1 MEQTKIL
8 FKGKR
13 KKKSVNEIVFMVTLM
28 AIPVLHFCVFWLFI
42 NIDSIL
48 LSFKKFNM
56 MEGMWEWAGLAN
68 YRALWTEFNK
78 PGSVLPRAI
87 VNSFSVFLWNDF
99 VILPIS
105 LFCAYM
111 LYKKMPLN
119 NFYKVVFFLP
129 SIISVT
135 VLTLSFSY
143 MLYSFLP
150 DLFMK
155 MGIFDLIPFEGFF
168 GSPKTAWWT
177 ILFYG
182 LWSGIG
188 GNIVLMSGAMAR
200 IPAEVQEAGK
210 LDGLGLMGE
219 LWHVVI
225 PLIGSTLATLLLM
238 GTAVIFS
245 YFLQP
250 KLLLGDAA
258 ANAKGFTI
266 ALYIVN
272 NVRDNGTPQMSMG
285 ATIGVLCALIGTP
298 IVLITRKAL
307 DKAFPVYE
315 Y

>member
-143 MLYSFLP
+143 MLNSFLP

-200 IPAEVQEAGK
+200 IPAEVLEAGK

-219 LWHVVI
+219 LWYVVI

-258 ANAKGFTI
+258 ASAQGYTI
-266 ALYIVN
+266 ALYIVT
-272 NVRDNGTPQMSMG
+272 NVRDNGTPQMAMG
-285 ATIGVLCALIGTP
+285 ASIGVLCALIGTP
-298 IVLITRKAL
+298 IVLIVRKVL